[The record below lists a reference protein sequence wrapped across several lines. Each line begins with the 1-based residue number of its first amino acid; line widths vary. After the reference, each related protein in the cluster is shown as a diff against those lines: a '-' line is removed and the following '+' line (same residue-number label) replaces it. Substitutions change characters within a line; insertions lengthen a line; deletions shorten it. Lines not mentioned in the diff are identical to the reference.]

1 MRCISCNEAL
11 SDYEASR
18 RSVRTHQYIDL
29 CNDCF
34 RYVRDDIAA
43 VGNVR
48 LINEG
53 DDDIVSKRNIT
64 DDYLTTLVFSD
75 TLNLYRLCRL
85 LRLCTKYILCIIF
98 NIYLVLRLFSLCTV
112 GLNERIV
119 RNVP

>member
-1 MRCISCNEAL
+1 MK
-11 SDYEASR
+11 
-18 RSVRTHQYIDL
+18 ID
-29 CNDCF
+29 
-34 RYVRDDIAA
+34 
-43 VGNVR
+43 
-48 LINEG
+48 
-53 DDDIVSKRNIT
+53 
-64 DDYLTTLVFSD
+64 LTTLVFSD

>member
-1 MRCISCNEAL
+1 MK
-11 SDYEASR
+11 
-18 RSVRTHQYIDL
+18 
-29 CNDCF
+29 ND
-34 RYVRDDIAA
+34 
-43 VGNVR
+43 
-48 LINEG
+48 
-53 DDDIVSKRNIT
+53 
-64 DDYLTTLVFSD
+64 LTTLIFSD